1 MSQSTARTGKAKS
14 SDNKKR
20 RSSHGAALAIFL
32 TVLAIGLWSW
42 ALFSG
47 ALKTDKTQQNSSQ
60 SSGSETQQTET
71 DGTGTTVKTGDD
83 KTDDDNADKTDVN
96 LSADDPAED
105 DGGLKNGVSI
115 SERDGITYLTI
126 QGHEMLLVNKSYHLP
141 REYGDGITTEAQAAL
156 DSMIAAAAADGYT
169 IWNGSGFRSYDTQE
183 VLFNRYCERDGEA
196 AASRYSARP
205 GTSEHQTGLAMDIA
219 GGDGSTFLS
228 SSFEN
233 TPEFAW
239 LNAHAADYGFIL
251 RYLKDKEWATGYIY
265 EPWHYRYVGVE
276 LAHILK
282 DSGVS
287 VEEYAGLVTEA

>member
-1 MSQSTARTGKAKS
+1 MPQSTARTGKTQKQKS
-14 SDNKKR
+14 KKR
-20 RSSHGAALAIFL
+20 ASGRGAALAVFL
-32 TVLAIGLWSW
+32 AVLAIGLWSW
-42 ALFSG
+42 ALLSG
-47 ALKTDKTQQNSSQ
+47 ALNKTTTPNQRQDDGSQTQQADQ
-60 SSGSETQQTET
+60 T
-71 DGTGTTVKTGDD
+71 DGADETADGGTTDGGDGTAD
-83 KTDDDNADKTDVN
+83 TTDDA
-96 LSADDPAED
+96 
-105 DGGLKNGVSI
+105 GGLKNGVTM
-115 SERDGITYLTI
+115 SERDGLTYLTI
-126 QGHEMLLVNKSYHLP
+126 EGHEMLLVNKEYHLP
-141 REYGDGITTEAQAAL
+141 REYGDGITPEAQAAL
-156 DSMIAAAAADGYT
+156 DSMISAAAADGYT

-233 TPEFAW
+233 TPEFEW

-287 VEEYAGLVTEA
+287 VEEYAGLVEET